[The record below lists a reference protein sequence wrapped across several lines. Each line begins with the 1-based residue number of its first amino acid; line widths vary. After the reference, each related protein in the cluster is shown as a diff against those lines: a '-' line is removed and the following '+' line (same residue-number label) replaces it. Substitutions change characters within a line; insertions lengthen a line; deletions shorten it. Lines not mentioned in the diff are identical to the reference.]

1 MKEECGDIKNMIFEY
16 LSGELTEEEVKIFEK
31 HILTCDECRAELD
44 FSKEL
49 DGFLD
54 NIACEPPEELKG
66 RVISTV
72 KRDRRLK
79 LFYRISKAALPAAAM
94 IAIIFLLCGYPRTA
108 KMNSPAED
116 EGTILE
122 DNYCDAEMPS
132 DAENEFI
139 SGDKYPDIWFFFT
152 EEGFLLGCEEEISDS
167 HVSDKE
173 TSGDETSSNTDEA
186 ISKNEN
192 FSTSAAESPEASAPA
207 EEPTT
212 DIEIPGID
220 DDLIQHFYLEI
231 YLVKSY
237 LMVHKLPDGMGRPVT
252 VYHYQEYDIHIYE
265 YGSDF
270 LPDNMTEL
278 YETGEYSLIIVKNG
292 A

>member
-1 MKEECGDIKNMIFEY
+1 MQNFNNVRGGAEVKEECGDIKNMIFEY

-122 DNYCDAEMPS
+122 DNYCDAEMLKMS
-132 DAENEFI
+132 LSAETNILIFGF
-139 SGDKYPDIWFFFT
+139 SLPRKAFFLGARRKYPTVMFQIKRRPAMRHLQIPMKRFPKMK
-152 EEGFLLGCEEEISDS
+152 ISPHRRQS
-167 HVSDKE
+167 
-173 TSGDETSSNTDEA
+173 
-186 ISKNEN
+186 
-192 FSTSAAESPEASAPA
+192 
-207 EEPTT
+207 
-212 DIEIPGID
+212 
-220 DDLIQHFYLEI
+220 
-231 YLVKSY
+231 
-237 LMVHKLPDGMGRPVT
+237 LPKQVRRRRNLR
-252 VYHYQEYDIHIYE
+252 QI
-265 YGSDF
+265 
-270 LPDNMTEL
+270 
-278 YETGEYSLIIVKNG
+278 
-292 A
+292 